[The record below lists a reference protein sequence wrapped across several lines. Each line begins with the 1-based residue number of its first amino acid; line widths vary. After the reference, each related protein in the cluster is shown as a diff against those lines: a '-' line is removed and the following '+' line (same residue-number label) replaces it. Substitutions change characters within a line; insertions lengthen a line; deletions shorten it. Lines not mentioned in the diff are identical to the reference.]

1 MRLSCCVVISLY
13 SNYVV
18 FHENTHCRNA
28 LAIVLYCLGSVEHGN
43 SRKLSVKW
51 PFCLCCSSRS
61 VFAVISLL
69 SFHCRNSSNWNRHCC
84 RWMRVMQCILMKSIR
99 MHILQLNKTIGSWSD
114 NSDEFPNG
122 RRTIHGFI
130 INFRTSIYSIIF
142 HINKQMIQL
151 CSVPPQNILKLLNI
165 PF

>member
-1 MRLSCCVVISLY
+1 MLSFLYIPIMLCFMKIPIVEMHLQLCFIVWVRLSMGIQGNCQLSDSFACAVVL
-13 SNYVV
+13 
-18 FHENTHCRNA
+18 
-28 LAIVLYCLGSVEHGN
+28 
-43 SRKLSVKW
+43 
-51 PFCLCCSSRS
+51 S

-84 RWMRVMQCILMKSIR
+84 RWMRVMQCILMKFIR